1 MGVGWA
7 GIPLYLESVVGDS
20 PNPKSEVTRL
30 LRESRGGDSSAL
42 DQVLPLVYQE
52 LRYLAGRHLRKQEK
66 GHTLQATEL
75 VHEAYAKLSS
85 GEGFKAESRPHLLA
99 AASLAMRN
107 LLVDHARNRKALKRG
122 GDWVRVTLTDEAGPR
137 ETSPEEILSL
147 DRALDELEPRQ
158 RKVVECRFFGGMEE
172 SEIAQAL
179 EVSERTVR
187 RDWVKAR
194 AWLYS
199 RLYPDDSPE
208 TAHGA

>member
-1 MGVGWA
+1 MG
-7 GIPLYLESVVGDS
+7 ESSVPTGMIS
-20 PNPKSEVTRL
+20 QL
-30 LRESRGGDSSAL
+30 LRDARGGESSAL
-42 DQVLPLVYQE
+42 DQVLPLVYEE
-52 LRYLAGRHLRKQEK
+52 LKYLAKRHLRKQGQ

-85 GEGFKAESRPHLLA
+85 GPGFEAESRSHLLA
-99 AASLAMRN
+99 AASRAMRN

-122 GDWVRVTLTDEAGPR
+122 GDWIRITLTDEVGIR
-137 ETSPEEILSL
+137 ETSPEEILNL

-199 RLYPDDSPE
+199 RLYPDGPPE
-208 TAHGA
+208 SAHGP

>member
-1 MGVGWA
+1 MG
-7 GIPLYLESVVGDS
+7 ESSS
-20 PNPKSEVTRL
+20 PEGLVSQL
-30 LRESRGGDSSAL
+30 LRDAQGGESSAL
-42 DQVLPLVYQE
+42 DQLLPLVYEE
-52 LRYLAGRHLRKQEK
+52 LRHLAKRHLRKQ
-66 GHTLQATEL
+66 GQSHTLQATEL

-85 GEGFKAESRPHLLA
+85 GEGFKAENRPHLLA
-99 AASLAMRN
+99 VASRAMRN
-107 LLVDHARNRKALKRG
+107 LLVDHARNRKAQKRG
-122 GDWVRVTLTDEAGPR
+122 GDWVRITLTDGVGPR
-137 ETSPEEILSL
+137 ETSPEEILTL

-199 RLYPDDSPE
+199 RLYPDDLPE
-208 TAHGA
+208 SAHGL